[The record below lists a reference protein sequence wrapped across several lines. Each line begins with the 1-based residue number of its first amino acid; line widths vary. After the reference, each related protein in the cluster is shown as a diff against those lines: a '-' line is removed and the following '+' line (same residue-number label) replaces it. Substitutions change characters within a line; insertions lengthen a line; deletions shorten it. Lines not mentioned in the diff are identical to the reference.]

1 MGRYDSSVRCAQ
13 IRELIE
19 EKQYL
24 EAMEEIEELRF
35 EEVPTITDLY
45 LFANLF
51 LKAEKMDI
59 AKELYYTVYHR
70 TSSRPALYRLLM
82 LTIRMGDLEEA
93 KELYQAYEI
102 VSGMTL
108 DTYELKYRLA
118 KAEGASYENLI
129 EILEEL
135 KKNEY
140 TEEWGYQ
147 LARLYEVQGRREDC
161 IAECEDLMLWFGS
174 GKIVDKARELRERC
188 LNPLWQKPNWGEIP
202 EPEEP
207 EDEEEVKVAY
217 APAQV
222 MDIVAGEEPQ
232 QEPEIQPAVLGEYDM
247 AGEEVQESEPVEETK
262 PEEMAEEPVEEELV
276 EEPVEEIVSEEVE
289 EAVQESEP
297 EELAEE
303 PVEEEPAEETIS
315 EETEEESETE
325 EAAEELAGEPVEE
338 ESAEETEIEEAA
350 EETVS
355 EGTEGESAKT
365 EGESDNEESEQDEEE
380 DEETEHPKKKGF
392 FNRLIDYFKV
402 DLDTFDD
409 EDDFPEELDTDKQ
422 ESTEELDAKA
432 IVAREA
438 QEIMETAAAEE
449 EAGDD
454 EAEEEKD
461 ESKQEPAVRKQTT
474 TQLESLEDQLEEMKE
489 KRKVINLEDTMNLDK
504 IRIKS
509 HPLSGRPME
518 VEVCEDVSVNAI
530 TYCTLKAAIKKMPQE
545 ERTIHFAL
553 AGAAPGISLAVAKKL
568 FKELK
573 KNQYFEAKNIGKIQ
587 AEKLD
592 EVDLEEWI
600 EKFIGGCMY
609 IENAPAL
616 SEESVEKIREVM
628 EKYGKQIVIVLE
640 GDYEKL
646 DDFLGHHRNLEK
658 QICYKIRL

>member
-118 KAEGASYENLI
+118 KAEGASYETLI

-147 LARLYEVQGRREDC
+147 LARLYELQGRREDC

-174 GKIVDKARELRERC
+174 GKIVEKAKELRENC
-188 LNPLWQKPNWGEIP
+188 LNPLWQKPNWEEIP

-222 MDIVAGEEPQ
+222 MDIASNEEPQ
-232 QEPEIQPAVLGEYDM
+232 SDPEVQPAVLGDYGM
-247 AGEEVQESEPVEETK
+247 TREP
-262 PEEMAEEPVEEELV
+262 AEESVA
-276 EEPVEEIVSEEVE
+276 EEVE
-289 EAVQESEP
+289 E
-297 EELAEE
+297 
-303 PVEEEPAEETIS
+303 VEEEPDTETEVEEATEKPVEEPEVEETIS
-315 EETEEESETE
+315 EENEDDSE
-325 EAAEELAGEPVEE
+325 
-338 ESAEETEIEEAA
+338 
-350 EETVS
+350 
-355 EGTEGESAKT
+355 KT
-365 EGESDNEESEQDEEE
+365 EGESDKEEAEEA
-380 DEETEHPKKKGF
+380 DHPKKKGF
-392 FNRLIDYFKV
+392 LNRLINYFKV

-422 ESTEELDAKA
+422 ETTEELDAKA
-432 IVAREA
+432 IVAKEA
-438 QEIMETAAAEE
+438 QEIMETATARE
-449 EAGDD
+449 EAEDD
-454 EAEEEKD
+454 EMEEKD
-461 ESKQEPAVRKQTT
+461 EPKLETAVKKQTT

-518 VEVCEDVSVNAI
+518 VEACEDVSVNGI
-530 TYCTLKAAIKKMPQE
+530 TYCTLKTAIKKMPQE

-553 AGAAPGISLAVAKKL
+553 TGAAPGISLAVAKKL

-616 SEESVEKIREVM
+616 SEESVEKIREM
-628 EKYGKQIVIVLE
+628 IAKYGKQIVIVLE
-640 GDYEKL
+640 GDYEKM

>member
-118 KAEGASYENLI
+118 KAEGASYETLI

-147 LARLYEVQGRREDC
+147 LARLYELQGRREDC

-174 GKIVDKARELRERC
+174 GKIVEKAKELRENC
-188 LNPLWQKPNWGEIP
+188 LNLLWQKPNWEEIP

-222 MDIVAGEEPQ
+222 MDIASNEEPQ
-232 QEPEIQPAVLGEYDM
+232 SEPEVQPAVLGDYGMTREP
-247 AGEEVQESEPVEETK
+247 AEELVAEEVEEVEEEPDTETEVEEATKKPVEE
-262 PEEMAEEPVEEELV
+262 PEAEELV
-276 EEPVEEIVSEEVE
+276 EEPVEETVTEEVE
-289 EAVQESEP
+289 
-297 EELAEE
+297 EE
-303 PVEEEPAEETIS
+303 PVEETVAEEATEKPVEEPEVEETIS
-315 EETEEESETE
+315 EENEDDSEKNEEESDKE
-325 EAAEELAGEPVEE
+325 EA
-338 ESAEETEIEEAA
+338 EEA
-350 EETVS
+350 
-355 EGTEGESAKT
+355 
-365 EGESDNEESEQDEEE
+365 D
-380 DEETEHPKKKGF
+380 HPKKKGF
-392 FNRLIDYFKV
+392 LNRLINYFKV

-409 EDDFPEELDTDKQ
+409 EDDFPEELDTDK
-422 ESTEELDAKA
+422 EETTEELDAKA
-432 IVAREA
+432 IVAKEA
-438 QEIMETAAAEE
+438 QEIMETATARE
-449 EAGDD
+449 EAEDD
-454 EAEEEKD
+454 EMEEKD
-461 ESKQEPAVRKQTT
+461 EPKLETAVKKQTT

-518 VEVCEDVSVNAI
+518 VEACEDVSVNGI
-530 TYCTLKAAIKKMPQE
+530 TYCTLKTAIKKMPQE

-553 AGAAPGISLAVAKKL
+553 TGAAPGISLAVAKKL

-616 SEESVEKIREVM
+616 SEESVEKIREM
-628 EKYGKQIVIVLE
+628 IAKYGKQIVIVLE
-640 GDYEKL
+640 GDYEKM

>member
-118 KAEGASYENLI
+118 KAEGASYETLI

-147 LARLYEVQGRREDC
+147 LARLYELQGRREDC

-174 GKIVDKARELRERC
+174 GKIVEKAKELRENC
-188 LNPLWQKPNWGEIP
+188 LNPLWQKPNWEEIP

-222 MDIVAGEEPQ
+222 MDIASNEEPQ
-232 QEPEIQPAVLGEYDM
+232 SEPEVQPAVLGDYGMTREP
-247 AGEEVQESEPVEETK
+247 AEELVAEEVEEVEEEPDTETEVEEATKKPVEE
-262 PEEMAEEPVEEELV
+262 PEAEELV
-276 EEPVEEIVSEEVE
+276 EEPVEETVTEEVE
-289 EAVQESEP
+289 
-297 EELAEE
+297 EE
-303 PVEEEPAEETIS
+303 PVEETVAEEATEKPVEEPEVEETIS
-315 EETEEESETE
+315 EENEDDSEKNEEESDKE
-325 EAAEELAGEPVEE
+325 EA
-338 ESAEETEIEEAA
+338 EEA
-350 EETVS
+350 
-355 EGTEGESAKT
+355 
-365 EGESDNEESEQDEEE
+365 D
-380 DEETEHPKKKGF
+380 HPKKKGF
-392 FNRLIDYFKV
+392 LNRLINYFKV

-409 EDDFPEELDTDKQ
+409 EDDFPEELDTDK
-422 ESTEELDAKA
+422 EETTEELDAKA
-432 IVAREA
+432 IVAKEA
-438 QEIMETAAAEE
+438 QEIMETATARE
-449 EAGDD
+449 EAEDD
-454 EAEEEKD
+454 EMEEKD
-461 ESKQEPAVRKQTT
+461 EPKLETAVKKQTT

-518 VEVCEDVSVNAI
+518 VEACEDVSVNGI
-530 TYCTLKAAIKKMPQE
+530 TYCTLKTAIKKMPQE

-553 AGAAPGISLAVAKKL
+553 NGAAPGISLAVAKKL

-616 SEESVEKIREVM
+616 SEESVEKIREM
-628 EKYGKQIVIVLE
+628 IAKYGKQIVIVLE
-640 GDYEKL
+640 GDYEKM

>member
-129 EILEEL
+129 EILKEL

-222 MDIVAGEEPQ
+222 MDIAAGEEPQ

-247 AGEEVQESEPVEETK
+247 AGEVAEESEP
-262 PEEMAEEPVEEELV
+262 EEMIEEPVEEELV

-289 EAVQESEP
+289 EEPAEESVS
-297 EELAEE
+297 EELVEE
-303 PVEEEPAEETIS
+303 PVEEIVSEEVEEEPAEESVS
-315 EETEEESETE
+315 EELVEEP
-325 EAAEELAGEPVEE
+325 AEEIVSEEVEE

-355 EGTEGESAKT
+355 EETEGESTKT
-365 EGESDNEESEQDEEE
+365 EGESDDEESEQDEED

-392 FNRLIDYFKV
+392 FNRLINYFKV

-449 EAGDD
+449 ETGDD

>member
-118 KAEGASYENLI
+118 KAEGASYETLI

-147 LARLYEVQGRREDC
+147 LARLYELQGRREDC

-174 GKIVDKARELRERC
+174 GKIVEKAKELRENC
-188 LNPLWQKPNWGEIP
+188 LNPLWQKPNWEEIP

-222 MDIVAGEEPQ
+222 MDIASNEEPQ
-232 QEPEIQPAVLGEYDM
+232 SEPEVQPAVLGDYGMTREP
-247 AGEEVQESEPVEETK
+247 AEELVAEEVEEVEEEPDTETEVEEATKKPVEE
-262 PEEMAEEPVEEELV
+262 PEAEELV
-276 EEPVEEIVSEEVE
+276 EEPVEEIVTEEVE
-289 EAVQESEP
+289 
-297 EELAEE
+297 EE
-303 PVEEEPAEETIS
+303 PVEETVAEEATEKPVEEPEVEETIS
-315 EETEEESETE
+315 EENEDDSEKNEEESDKE
-325 EAAEELAGEPVEE
+325 EA
-338 ESAEETEIEEAA
+338 EEA
-350 EETVS
+350 
-355 EGTEGESAKT
+355 
-365 EGESDNEESEQDEEE
+365 D
-380 DEETEHPKKKGF
+380 HPKKKGF
-392 FNRLIDYFKV
+392 LNRLINYFKV

-409 EDDFPEELDTDKQ
+409 EDDFPEELDTDK
-422 ESTEELDAKA
+422 EETTEELDAKA
-432 IVAREA
+432 IVAKEA
-438 QEIMETAAAEE
+438 QEIMETATARE
-449 EAGDD
+449 EAEDD
-454 EAEEEKD
+454 EMEEKD
-461 ESKQEPAVRKQTT
+461 EPKLETAVKKQTT

-518 VEVCEDVSVNAI
+518 VEACEDVSVNGI
-530 TYCTLKAAIKKMPQE
+530 TYCTLKTAIKKMPQE

-553 AGAAPGISLAVAKKL
+553 TGAAPGISLAVAKKL

-616 SEESVEKIREVM
+616 SEESVEKIREM
-628 EKYGKQIVIVLE
+628 IAKYGKQIVIVLE
-640 GDYEKL
+640 GDYEKM

>member
-118 KAEGASYENLI
+118 KAEGASYETLI

-147 LARLYEVQGRREDC
+147 LARLYELQGRRENC

-174 GKIVDKARELRERC
+174 GKIVEKAKELRESC
-188 LNPLWQKPNWGEIP
+188 LNPLWQKPNWEEIP

-222 MDIVAGEEPQ
+222 MDIASNEKPQ
-232 QEPEIQPAVLGEYDM
+232 PEPEIQPAVLGDYEM
-247 AGEEVQESEPVEETK
+247 TGEPVEEPVAEEVEEVEEEPVEETVAEEAVEE
-262 PEEMAEEPVEEELV
+262 PEAEEPIEESVAEEVEEEPVEETV
-276 EEPVEEIVSEEVE
+276 AE
-289 EAVQESEP
+289 EAV
-297 EELAEE
+297 EETE
-303 PVEEEPAEETIS
+303 VEETIS
-315 EETEEESETE
+315 EENEEDSE
-325 EAAEELAGEPVEE
+325 
-338 ESAEETEIEEAA
+338 
-350 EETVS
+350 
-355 EGTEGESAKT
+355 KT
-365 EGESDNEESEQDEEE
+365 EGESDEEE
-380 DEETEHPKKKGF
+380 AEEADHPKKKGF
-392 FNRLIDYFKV
+392 INRLINYFKV

-422 ESTEELDAKA
+422 ETTEELDAKA
-432 IVAREA
+432 IVAKEA
-438 QEIMETAAAEE
+438 QEIMETAAAGEE
-449 EAGDD
+449 TEDD
-454 EAEEEKD
+454 ETEEKD
-461 ESKQEPAVRKQTT
+461 EPKVETAVRKQTT

-518 VEVCEDVSVNAI
+518 VEVCEDVSVNGI
-530 TYCTLKAAIKKMPQE
+530 TYCTLKTAIKKMPQE

-553 AGAAPGISLAVAKKL
+553 TGAAPGISLAVAKKL

-616 SEESVEKIREVM
+616 SEESVEKIREM
-628 EKYGKQIVIVLE
+628 MAKYGKRIVIVLE

>member
-118 KAEGASYENLI
+118 KAEGASYETLI

-147 LARLYEVQGRREDC
+147 LARLYELQGRREDC

-174 GKIVDKARELRERC
+174 GKIVEKAKELRENC
-188 LNPLWQKPNWGEIP
+188 LNPLWQKPNWEEIP

-222 MDIVAGEEPQ
+222 MDIVSNEEPQ
-232 QEPEIQPAVLGEYDM
+232 SEPEVQPAVLGDYGM
-247 AGEEVQESEPVEETK
+247 TREP
-262 PEEMAEEPVEEELV
+262 AEEPVVEEVEEVEEEPDTETEVEEATEKPVEEPETEELV
-276 EEPVEEIVSEEVE
+276 EEPIEETVTEEVKE
-289 EAVQESEP
+289 EQ
-297 EELAEE
+297 
-303 PVEEEPAEETIS
+303 PVEETVAEEATEKPVEENEVEETIS
-315 EETEEESETE
+315 EENEDDSE
-325 EAAEELAGEPVEE
+325 
-338 ESAEETEIEEAA
+338 
-350 EETVS
+350 
-355 EGTEGESAKT
+355 KN
-365 EGESDNEESEQDEEE
+365 EGESDKEEAEEA
-380 DEETEHPKKKGF
+380 DHPKKKGF
-392 FNRLIDYFKV
+392 LNRLINYFKV

-422 ESTEELDAKA
+422 ETTEELDAKA
-432 IVAREA
+432 IVAKEA
-438 QEIMETAAAEE
+438 QEIMETATSRE
-449 EAGDD
+449 EAEDD
-454 EAEEEKD
+454 ETEEKD
-461 ESKQEPAVRKQTT
+461 EPKLETAVKKQTT

-489 KRKVINLEDTMNLDK
+489 KRKIINLEDTMNLDK

-518 VEVCEDVSVNAI
+518 VEACEDVSVNGI
-530 TYCTLKAAIKKMPQE
+530 TYCTLKTAIKKMPQE

-553 AGAAPGISLAVAKKL
+553 TGAAPGISLAVAKKL

-616 SEESVEKIREVM
+616 SEESVEKIREM
-628 EKYGKQIVIVLE
+628 IAKYGKQIVIVLE
-640 GDYEKL
+640 GDYEKM

>member
-24 EAMEEIEELRF
+24 EAMEEIEELCF

-118 KAEGASYENLI
+118 KAEGASYETLI

-147 LARLYEVQGRREDC
+147 LARLYELQGRREDC

-174 GKIVDKARELRERC
+174 GKIVEKAKELRENC
-188 LNPLWQKPNWGEIP
+188 LNPLWQKPNWEEIP

-222 MDIVAGEEPQ
+222 MDIASNEEPQ
-232 QEPEIQPAVLGEYDM
+232 SEPEVQPAVLGDYGMTREP
-247 AGEEVQESEPVEETK
+247 AEELVAEEVEEVEEEPDTETEVEEATKKPVEE
-262 PEEMAEEPVEEELV
+262 PEAEELV
-276 EEPVEEIVSEEVE
+276 EEPVEETVTEEVE
-289 EAVQESEP
+289 
-297 EELAEE
+297 EE
-303 PVEEEPAEETIS
+303 PVEETVAEEATEKPVEEPEVEETIS
-315 EETEEESETE
+315 EENEDDSEKNEEESDKE
-325 EAAEELAGEPVEE
+325 EA
-338 ESAEETEIEEAA
+338 EEA
-350 EETVS
+350 
-355 EGTEGESAKT
+355 
-365 EGESDNEESEQDEEE
+365 D
-380 DEETEHPKKKGF
+380 HPKKKGF
-392 FNRLIDYFKV
+392 LNRLINYFKV

-409 EDDFPEELDTDKQ
+409 EDDFPEELDTDK
-422 ESTEELDAKA
+422 EETTEELDAKA
-432 IVAREA
+432 IVAKEA
-438 QEIMETAAAEE
+438 QEIMETATARE
-449 EAGDD
+449 EAEDD
-454 EAEEEKD
+454 EMEEKD
-461 ESKQEPAVRKQTT
+461 EPKLETAVKKQTT

-518 VEVCEDVSVNAI
+518 VEACEDVSVNGI
-530 TYCTLKAAIKKMPQE
+530 TYCTLKTAIKKMPQE

-553 AGAAPGISLAVAKKL
+553 TGAAPGISLAVAKKL

-616 SEESVEKIREVM
+616 SEESVEKIREM
-628 EKYGKQIVIVLE
+628 IAKYGKQIVIVLE
-640 GDYEKL
+640 GDYEKM

>member
-118 KAEGASYENLI
+118 KAEGASYETLI

-147 LARLYEVQGRREDC
+147 LARLYELQGRREDC

-174 GKIVDKARELRERC
+174 GKIVEKAKELRENC
-188 LNPLWQKPNWGEIP
+188 LNPLWQKPNWEEIP

-222 MDIVAGEEPQ
+222 MDIASNEEPQ
-232 QEPEIQPAVLGEYDM
+232 SEPEVQPAVLGDYGMTREP
-247 AGEEVQESEPVEETK
+247 AEESVAEEVEEVEEEPDTETEVEEATEKPVEE
-262 PEEMAEEPVEEELV
+262 PEAEELV
-276 EEPVEEIVSEEVE
+276 EEPVEETVTEEVE
-289 EAVQESEP
+289 
-297 EELAEE
+297 EE
-303 PVEEEPAEETIS
+303 PVEETVAEEATEKPVEEPEVEETIS
-315 EETEEESETE
+315 EENEDDSE
-325 EAAEELAGEPVEE
+325 
-338 ESAEETEIEEAA
+338 
-350 EETVS
+350 
-355 EGTEGESAKT
+355 KT
-365 EGESDNEESEQDEEE
+365 EGESDKEEAEEA
-380 DEETEHPKKKGF
+380 DHPKKKGF
-392 FNRLIDYFKV
+392 LNRLINYFKV

-422 ESTEELDAKA
+422 ETTEELDAKA
-432 IVAREA
+432 IVAKEA
-438 QEIMETAAAEE
+438 QEIMETATARE
-449 EAGDD
+449 EAEDD
-454 EAEEEKD
+454 EKEEKD
-461 ESKQEPAVRKQTT
+461 EPKLETAVKKQTT

-518 VEVCEDVSVNAI
+518 VEACEDVSVNGI
-530 TYCTLKAAIKKMPQE
+530 TYCTLKTAIKKMPQE

-553 AGAAPGISLAVAKKL
+553 TGAAPGISLAVAKKL

-616 SEESVEKIREVM
+616 SEESVEKIREM
-628 EKYGKQIVIVLE
+628 IAKYGKQIVIVLE
-640 GDYEKL
+640 GDYEKM

>member
-118 KAEGASYENLI
+118 KAEGASYETLI

-147 LARLYEVQGRREDC
+147 LARLYELQGRREDC

-174 GKIVDKARELRERC
+174 GKIVEKAKELRENC
-188 LNPLWQKPNWGEIP
+188 LNPLWQKPNWEEIP

-222 MDIVAGEEPQ
+222 MDIASNEEPQ
-232 QEPEIQPAVLGEYDM
+232 PEPEVRPAVLGDYGMTGEPVEEPV
-247 AGEEVQESEPVEETK
+247 AEEVEEVEEVEEEPVEETAAEEATEK
-262 PEEMAEEPVEEELV
+262 PAEEPEVEEPVAEEVEEEPVEETVTEEV
-276 EEPVEEIVSEEVE
+276 KEEPVEETETE
-289 EAVQESEP
+289 EAVEEP
-297 EELAEE
+297 E
-303 PVEEEPAEETIS
+303 VEETIS
-315 EETEEESETE
+315 EENEDDSE
-325 EAAEELAGEPVEE
+325 
-338 ESAEETEIEEAA
+338 
-350 EETVS
+350 
-355 EGTEGESAKT
+355 KT
-365 EGESDNEESEQDEEE
+365 EGESDKEEAEAD
-380 DEETEHPKKKGF
+380 HPKKKGF
-392 FNRLIDYFKV
+392 LNRLVNYFKV

-422 ESTEELDAKA
+422 ETTEELDAKA
-432 IVAREA
+432 IVAKEA
-438 QEIMETAAAEE
+438 QEIMETAAASE
-449 EAGDD
+449 EAEDD
-454 EAEEEKD
+454 ETEEKD
-461 ESKQEPAVRKQTT
+461 EPKAETAVRKQTT

-489 KRKVINLEDTMNLDK
+489 KRKVINLEDTMNVDK

-518 VEVCEDVSVNAI
+518 VEVCEDVSVNGI
-530 TYCTLKAAIKKMPQE
+530 TYCTLKTAIKKMPQE

-553 AGAAPGISLAVAKKL
+553 TGAAPGISLAVAKKL

-616 SEESVEKIREVM
+616 SEESVEKIREIM
-628 EKYGKQIVIVLE
+628 AKYGKRIVIVLE

-646 DDFLGHHRNLEK
+646 DDFLGHHRNLAK

>member
-45 LFANLF
+45 LFADLF

-59 AKELYYTVYHR
+59 AKKLYYTVYRR

-82 LTIRMGDLEEA
+82 LTIRMGDLEESR
-93 KELYQAYEI
+93 ELYQAYEI
-102 VSGMTL
+102 ISGMTL

-118 KAEGASYENLI
+118 KAEGASYEDLI

-147 LARLYEVQGRREDC
+147 LARLYELQGRREDC
-161 IAECEDLMLWFGS
+161 IAECDDLVLWFGS
-174 GKIVDKARELRERC
+174 GKIVQKALELKKRC
-188 LNPLWQKPNWGEIP
+188 LDPYWKKPDWENIP
-202 EPEEP
+202 EPEVPEEEP
-207 EDEEEVKVAY
+207 KEEEVKVAY

-222 MDIVAGEEPQ
+222 MDIG
-232 QEPEIQPAVLGEYDM
+232 
-247 AGEEVQESEPVEETK
+247 T
-262 PEEMAEEPVEEELV
+262 EELV
-276 EEPVEEIVSEEVE
+276 EEQPAEEEQQPLIVEETLEEQQPIEEETPEEQQPIEEEPQQPESVQEVTEEAVEEPAEPQETDEVQPVEE
-289 EAVQESEP
+289 EP
-297 EELAEE
+297 AEEE
-303 PVEEEPAEETIS
+303 PVEEEPAEE
-315 EETEEESETE
+315 
-325 EAAEELAGEPVEE
+325 
-338 ESAEETEIEEAA
+338 
-350 EETVS
+350 
-355 EGTEGESAKT
+355 
-365 EGESDNEESEQDEEE
+365 Q
-380 DEETEHPKKKGF
+380 PKKKGF

-402 DLDTFDD
+402 DLDMFD
-409 EDDFPEELDTDKQ
+409 EDEAFAEDEEEEDLPEEADEDVTCPEPEEKET
-422 ESTEELDAKA
+422 ESDHTENHESVEEMDAKA
-432 IVAREA
+432 MVAREA
-438 QEIMETAAAEE
+438 QEIMETEAAKAETVT
-449 EAGDD
+449 
-454 EAEEEKD
+454 EKPQL
-461 ESKQEPAVRKQTT
+461 SKQEAAVKRQAT
-474 TQLESLEDQLEEMKE
+474 TQIESLEDQLEEMKG

-509 HPLSGRPME
+509 HPLSGRPIE
-518 VEVCEDVSVNAI
+518 VDVCEDVSVNAI
-530 TYCTLKAAIKKMPQE
+530 TYCTLKSAIKKMPQE

-592 EVDLEEWI
+592 EVDLDEWI

-616 SEESVEKIREVM
+616 SEDSVGKIRDIM
-628 EKYGKQIVIVLE
+628 EKYGKKIVVVLE

-646 DDFLGHHRNLEK
+646 DNFLGHHRNLEK

>member
-118 KAEGASYENLI
+118 KAEGASYETLI

-147 LARLYEVQGRREDC
+147 LARLYELQGRREDC

-174 GKIVDKARELRERC
+174 GKIVEKAKELRENC
-188 LNPLWQKPNWGEIP
+188 LNPLWQKPNWEEIP

-222 MDIVAGEEPQ
+222 MDIASNEEPQ
-232 QEPEIQPAVLGEYDM
+232 SEPEVQPAVLGDYGMTREP
-247 AGEEVQESEPVEETK
+247 AEESVAEEVEEVEEEPDTETEVEEATEK
-262 PEEMAEEPVEEELV
+262 PVKEPEAEELV
-276 EEPVEEIVSEEVE
+276 EEPVEETVTEEVE
-289 EAVQESEP
+289 
-297 EELAEE
+297 EE
-303 PVEEEPAEETIS
+303 PVEETVAEEATEKPVEEPEVEETIS
-315 EETEEESETE
+315 EENEDDSE
-325 EAAEELAGEPVEE
+325 
-338 ESAEETEIEEAA
+338 
-350 EETVS
+350 
-355 EGTEGESAKT
+355 KT
-365 EGESDNEESEQDEEE
+365 EGESDKEEAEEA
-380 DEETEHPKKKGF
+380 DHPKKKGF
-392 FNRLIDYFKV
+392 LNRLINYFKV

-422 ESTEELDAKA
+422 ETTEELDAKA
-432 IVAREA
+432 IVAKEA
-438 QEIMETAAAEE
+438 QEIMETATARE
-449 EAGDD
+449 EAEDD
-454 EAEEEKD
+454 EMEEKD
-461 ESKQEPAVRKQTT
+461 EPKLETAVKKQTT

-518 VEVCEDVSVNAI
+518 VEACEDVSVNGI
-530 TYCTLKAAIKKMPQE
+530 TYCTLKTAIKKMPQE

-553 AGAAPGISLAVAKKL
+553 TGAAPGISLAVAKKL

-616 SEESVEKIREVM
+616 SEESVEKIREM
-628 EKYGKQIVIVLE
+628 IAKYGKQIVIVLE
-640 GDYEKL
+640 GDYEKM

>member
-118 KAEGASYENLI
+118 KAEGASYETLI

-147 LARLYEVQGRREDC
+147 LARLYELQGRREDC

-174 GKIVDKARELRERC
+174 GKIVEKAKELRENC
-188 LNPLWQKPNWGEIP
+188 LNPLWQKPNWEEIP

-222 MDIVAGEEPQ
+222 MDIASNEEPQ
-232 QEPEIQPAVLGEYDM
+232 SEPEVQPAVLGDYGM
-247 AGEEVQESEPVEETK
+247 TREP
-262 PEEMAEEPVEEELV
+262 AEEPVAEEVEEVEEEPDTETEVEEATEKPVEEPEAEELV
-276 EEPVEEIVSEEVE
+276 EEPVEETVTEEVK
-289 EAVQESEP
+289 
-297 EELAEE
+297 EE
-303 PVEEEPAEETIS
+303 PVEESEAEEATEKPVEENEVEETIS
-315 EETEEESETE
+315 EENEDDSE
-325 EAAEELAGEPVEE
+325 
-338 ESAEETEIEEAA
+338 
-350 EETVS
+350 
-355 EGTEGESAKT
+355 KT
-365 EGESDNEESEQDEEE
+365 EGESDKEEAEEA
-380 DEETEHPKKKGF
+380 DHPKKKGF
-392 FNRLIDYFKV
+392 LNRLINYFKV

-409 EDDFPEELDTDKQ
+409 EDDFPEELDTDK
-422 ESTEELDAKA
+422 LDAKA
-432 IVAREA
+432 IVAKEA
-438 QEIMETAAAEE
+438 QEIMETATARE
-449 EAGDD
+449 EAEDD
-454 EAEEEKD
+454 EKEEKD
-461 ESKQEPAVRKQTT
+461 EPKLETAVKKQTT

-518 VEVCEDVSVNAI
+518 VEACEDVSVNGI
-530 TYCTLKAAIKKMPQE
+530 TYCTLKTAIKKMPQE

-553 AGAAPGISLAVAKKL
+553 TGAAPGISLAVAKKL

-616 SEESVEKIREVM
+616 SEESVEKIREM
-628 EKYGKQIVIVLE
+628 IAKYGKQIVIVLE
-640 GDYEKL
+640 GDYEKM

>member
-1 MGRYDSSVRCAQ
+1 MSRYDSSVRCAQ

-118 KAEGASYENLI
+118 KAEGASYETLI

-147 LARLYEVQGRREDC
+147 LARLYELQGRREDC

-174 GKIVDKARELRERC
+174 GKIVEKAKELRENC
-188 LNPLWQKPNWGEIP
+188 LNPLWQKPNWEEIP

-222 MDIVAGEEPQ
+222 MDIASNEEPQ
-232 QEPEIQPAVLGEYDM
+232 SEPEVQPAVLGDYGMTREP
-247 AGEEVQESEPVEETK
+247 AEELVAEEVEEVEEEPDTETEVEEATKKPVEE
-262 PEEMAEEPVEEELV
+262 PEAEELV
-276 EEPVEEIVSEEVE
+276 EEPVEETVTEEVE
-289 EAVQESEP
+289 
-297 EELAEE
+297 EE
-303 PVEEEPAEETIS
+303 PVEETVAEEATEKPVEEPEVEETIS
-315 EETEEESETE
+315 EENEDDSEKNEEESDKE
-325 EAAEELAGEPVEE
+325 EA
-338 ESAEETEIEEAA
+338 EEA
-350 EETVS
+350 
-355 EGTEGESAKT
+355 
-365 EGESDNEESEQDEEE
+365 D
-380 DEETEHPKKKGF
+380 HPKKKGF
-392 FNRLIDYFKV
+392 LNRLINYFKV

-409 EDDFPEELDTDKQ
+409 EDDFPEELDTDK
-422 ESTEELDAKA
+422 EETTEELDAKA
-432 IVAREA
+432 IVAKEA
-438 QEIMETAAAEE
+438 QEIMETATARE
-449 EAGDD
+449 EAEDD
-454 EAEEEKD
+454 EMEEKD
-461 ESKQEPAVRKQTT
+461 EPKLETAVKKQTT

-518 VEVCEDVSVNAI
+518 VEACEDVSVNGI
-530 TYCTLKAAIKKMPQE
+530 TYCTLKTAIKKMPQE

-553 AGAAPGISLAVAKKL
+553 TGAAPGISLAVAKKL

-616 SEESVEKIREVM
+616 SEESVEKIREM
-628 EKYGKQIVIVLE
+628 IAKYGKQIVIVLE
-640 GDYEKL
+640 GDYEKM

>member
-118 KAEGASYENLI
+118 KAEGASYETLI

-147 LARLYEVQGRREDC
+147 LARLYELQGRREDC

-174 GKIVDKARELRERC
+174 GKIVEKAKELRENC
-188 LNPLWQKPNWGEIP
+188 LNPLWQKPNWEEIP

-222 MDIVAGEEPQ
+222 MDIASNEEPQ
-232 QEPEIQPAVLGEYDM
+232 SEPEVQPAVLGDYGM
-247 AGEEVQESEPVEETK
+247 TSEP
-262 PEEMAEEPVEEELV
+262 AEEPVAEEVEGEPDTETEVEEATEKPVEEPEAEELV
-276 EEPVEEIVSEEVE
+276 EEPVEETVTEEVK
-289 EAVQESEP
+289 
-297 EELAEE
+297 EE
-303 PVEEEPAEETIS
+303 PVEETVAEEATEKPVEENEVEETIS
-315 EETEEESETE
+315 EENEDDSE
-325 EAAEELAGEPVEE
+325 
-338 ESAEETEIEEAA
+338 
-350 EETVS
+350 
-355 EGTEGESAKT
+355 KN
-365 EGESDNEESEQDEEE
+365 EGESDKEEAEEA
-380 DEETEHPKKKGF
+380 DHPKKKGF
-392 FNRLIDYFKV
+392 LNRLINYFKV

-422 ESTEELDAKA
+422 ETTEELDAKA
-432 IVAREA
+432 IVAKEA
-438 QEIMETAAAEE
+438 QEIMETATARE
-449 EAGDD
+449 EAEDD
-454 EAEEEKD
+454 ETEEKD
-461 ESKQEPAVRKQTT
+461 EPKLETAVKKQTT

-518 VEVCEDVSVNAI
+518 VEACEDVSVNGI
-530 TYCTLKAAIKKMPQE
+530 TYCTLKTAIKKMPQE

-553 AGAAPGISLAVAKKL
+553 TGAAPGISLAVAKKL

-616 SEESVEKIREVM
+616 SEESVEKISEM
-628 EKYGKQIVIVLE
+628 IAKYGKQIVIVLE
-640 GDYEKL
+640 GDYEKM

>member
-102 VSGMTL
+102 VSAMTL

-118 KAEGASYENLI
+118 KAEGASYETLI

-147 LARLYEVQGRREDC
+147 LARLYELQGRREDC

-174 GKIVDKARELRERC
+174 GKIVEKAKELRENC
-188 LNPLWQKPNWGEIP
+188 LNPLWQKPNWEEIP

-222 MDIVAGEEPQ
+222 MDIASNEEPQ
-232 QEPEIQPAVLGEYDM
+232 SEPEVQPAVLGDYGM
-247 AGEEVQESEPVEETK
+247 TREP
-262 PEEMAEEPVEEELV
+262 AEEPVAEEVEEVEEEPDTETEVEEATEKPVEEPEAEELV
-276 EEPVEEIVSEEVE
+276 EEPVEETVTEEVK
-289 EAVQESEP
+289 
-297 EELAEE
+297 EE
-303 PVEEEPAEETIS
+303 PVEESEAEEATEKPVEENEVEETIS
-315 EETEEESETE
+315 EENEDDSE
-325 EAAEELAGEPVEE
+325 
-338 ESAEETEIEEAA
+338 
-350 EETVS
+350 
-355 EGTEGESAKT
+355 KT
-365 EGESDNEESEQDEEE
+365 EGESDKEEAEEA
-380 DEETEHPKKKGF
+380 DHPKKKGF
-392 FNRLIDYFKV
+392 LNRLINYFKV

-422 ESTEELDAKA
+422 ETTEELDAKA
-432 IVAREA
+432 IVAKEA
-438 QEIMETAAAEE
+438 QEIMETATARE
-449 EAGDD
+449 EAEDD
-454 EAEEEKD
+454 EMEEKD
-461 ESKQEPAVRKQTT
+461 EPKLETAVKKQTT

-518 VEVCEDVSVNAI
+518 VEACEDVSVNGI
-530 TYCTLKAAIKKMPQE
+530 TYCTLKTAIKKMPQE

-553 AGAAPGISLAVAKKL
+553 TGAAPGISLAVAKKL

-616 SEESVEKIREVM
+616 SEESVEKIREM
-628 EKYGKQIVIVLE
+628 IAKYGKQIVIVLE
-640 GDYEKL
+640 GDYEKM

>member
-118 KAEGASYENLI
+118 KAEGASYETLI

-147 LARLYEVQGRREDC
+147 LARLYELQGRREDC

-174 GKIVDKARELRERC
+174 GKIVEKAKELRENC
-188 LNPLWQKPNWGEIP
+188 LNPLWQKPNWEEIP

-222 MDIVAGEEPQ
+222 MDIASNEEPQ
-232 QEPEIQPAVLGEYDM
+232 SEPEVQPAVLGDYGMTREP
-247 AGEEVQESEPVEETK
+247 AEESVAEEVEEVEEEPDTETEVEEATEKPVEE
-262 PEEMAEEPVEEELV
+262 PEAEELV
-276 EEPVEEIVSEEVE
+276 EEPVEETVTEEVE
-289 EAVQESEP
+289 
-297 EELAEE
+297 EE
-303 PVEEEPAEETIS
+303 PVEETVAEEATEKPVEEPEVEETIS
-315 EETEEESETE
+315 EENEDDSE
-325 EAAEELAGEPVEE
+325 
-338 ESAEETEIEEAA
+338 
-350 EETVS
+350 
-355 EGTEGESAKT
+355 KT
-365 EGESDNEESEQDEEE
+365 EGESDKEEAEEA
-380 DEETEHPKKKGF
+380 DHPKKKGF
-392 FNRLIDYFKV
+392 LNRLINYFKV

-422 ESTEELDAKA
+422 ETTEELDAKA
-432 IVAREA
+432 IVAKEA
-438 QEIMETAAAEE
+438 QEIMETATARE
-449 EAGDD
+449 EAEDD
-454 EAEEEKD
+454 EMEKKD
-461 ESKQEPAVRKQTT
+461 EPKLETAVKKQTT

-518 VEVCEDVSVNAI
+518 VEACEDVSVNGI
-530 TYCTLKAAIKKMPQE
+530 TYCTLKTAIKKMPQE

-553 AGAAPGISLAVAKKL
+553 TGAAPGISLAVAKKL

-616 SEESVEKIREVM
+616 SEESVEKIREM
-628 EKYGKQIVIVLE
+628 IAKYGKQIVIVLE
-640 GDYEKL
+640 GDYEKM

>member
-118 KAEGASYENLI
+118 KAEGASYETLI

-147 LARLYEVQGRREDC
+147 LARLYELQGRREDC

-174 GKIVDKARELRERC
+174 GKIVEKAKELRENC
-188 LNPLWQKPNWGEIP
+188 LNPLWQKPNWEEIP

-222 MDIVAGEEPQ
+222 MDIASNEEPQ
-232 QEPEIQPAVLGEYDM
+232 SEPEVQPAVLGDYGM
-247 AGEEVQESEPVEETK
+247 TREP
-262 PEEMAEEPVEEELV
+262 AEEPVAEEVEEVEEEPDTETEVEEATEKPVEEPEAEELV
-276 EEPVEEIVSEEVE
+276 EEPVEETVTEEVE
-289 EAVQESEP
+289 
-297 EELAEE
+297 EE
-303 PVEEEPAEETIS
+303 PVEETVAEEATEKPVEEPEVEETIS
-315 EETEEESETE
+315 EENEDDSE
-325 EAAEELAGEPVEE
+325 
-338 ESAEETEIEEAA
+338 
-350 EETVS
+350 
-355 EGTEGESAKT
+355 KT
-365 EGESDNEESEQDEEE
+365 EGESDKEEAEEE
-380 DEETEHPKKKGF
+380 DHPKKKGF
-392 FNRLIDYFKV
+392 LNRLINYFKV

-422 ESTEELDAKA
+422 ETTEELDAKA
-432 IVAREA
+432 IVAKEA
-438 QEIMETAAAEE
+438 QEIMETATARE
-449 EAGDD
+449 EAEDD
-454 EAEEEKD
+454 EMEEKD
-461 ESKQEPAVRKQTT
+461 EPKLETAVKKQTT

-518 VEVCEDVSVNAI
+518 VEACEDVSVNGI
-530 TYCTLKAAIKKMPQE
+530 TYCTLKTAIKKMPQE

-553 AGAAPGISLAVAKKL
+553 TGAAPGISLAVAKKL

-616 SEESVEKIREVM
+616 SEESVEKIREM
-628 EKYGKQIVIVLE
+628 IAKYGKQIVIVLE
-640 GDYEKL
+640 GDYEKM

>member
-1 MGRYDSSVRCAQ
+1 M
-13 IRELIE
+13 
-19 EKQYL
+19 

-118 KAEGASYENLI
+118 KAEGASYETLI

-147 LARLYEVQGRREDC
+147 LARLYELQGRREDC

-174 GKIVDKARELRERC
+174 GKIVEKAKELRESC
-188 LNPLWQKPNWGEIP
+188 LNPLWQKPNWEEIP

-222 MDIVAGEEPQ
+222 MDIASNEKPQ
-232 QEPEIQPAVLGEYDM
+232 PEPEIQPAVLGDYEM
-247 AGEEVQESEPVEETK
+247 TGEPVEEPVAEEVEEVEEEPVEETVT
-262 PEEMAEEPVEEELV
+262 EEVKEEPVEETETEELV
-276 EEPVEEIVSEEVE
+276 EEPEAEEPIEESVAEEVE
-289 EAVQESEP
+289 
-297 EELAEE
+297 EE
-303 PVEEEPAEETIS
+303 PVEETVAEEAVEETEVEETLPEEPEVES
-315 EETEEESETE
+315 EETE
-325 EAAEELAGEPVEE
+325 GK
-338 ESAEETEIEEAA
+338 SAEETEP
-350 EETVS
+350 
-355 EGTEGESAKT
+355 
-365 EGESDNEESEQDEEE
+365 EEE
-380 DEETEHPKKKGF
+380 DEDEKADHPKKKGF
-392 FNRLIDYFKV
+392 INRLINYFKV

-422 ESTEELDAKA
+422 ETTEELDAKA
-432 IVAREA
+432 IVAKEA
-438 QEIMETAAAEE
+438 QEIMETAAAGEE
-449 EAGDD
+449 TEDD
-454 EAEEEKD
+454 ETEEKD
-461 ESKQEPAVRKQTT
+461 EPKVETAVRKQTT

-518 VEVCEDVSVNAI
+518 VEVCEDVSVNGI
-530 TYCTLKAAIKKMPQE
+530 TYCTLKTAIKKMPQE
-545 ERTIHFAL
+545 KRTIHFAL
-553 AGAAPGISLAVAKKL
+553 TGAAPGISLAVAKKL

-592 EVDLEEWI
+592 EVALEEWI

-616 SEESVEKIREVM
+616 SEESVEKIREM
-628 EKYGKQIVIVLE
+628 MAKYGKRIVIVLE

>member
-118 KAEGASYENLI
+118 KAEGASYETLI

-147 LARLYEVQGRREDC
+147 LARLYELQGRREDC

-174 GKIVDKARELRERC
+174 GKIVEKAKELRENC
-188 LNPLWQKPNWGEIP
+188 LNPLWQKPNWEEIP

-222 MDIVAGEEPQ
+222 MDIASNEEPQ
-232 QEPEIQPAVLGEYDM
+232 SEPEVQPAVLGDYGMTREP
-247 AGEEVQESEPVEETK
+247 AEESVAEEVEEVEEEPDTETEVEEATEKPVEE
-262 PEEMAEEPVEEELV
+262 PEAEELV
-276 EEPVEEIVSEEVE
+276 EEPVEETVTEEVE
-289 EAVQESEP
+289 
-297 EELAEE
+297 EE
-303 PVEEEPAEETIS
+303 PVEETVAEEATEKPVEEPEVEETIS
-315 EETEEESETE
+315 EENEDDSE
-325 EAAEELAGEPVEE
+325 
-338 ESAEETEIEEAA
+338 
-350 EETVS
+350 
-355 EGTEGESAKT
+355 KT
-365 EGESDNEESEQDEEE
+365 EGESDKEEAEEA
-380 DEETEHPKKKGF
+380 DHPKKKGF
-392 FNRLIDYFKV
+392 LNRLINYFKV

-422 ESTEELDAKA
+422 ETTEELDAKA
-432 IVAREA
+432 IVAKEA
-438 QEIMETAAAEE
+438 QEIMETATARE
-449 EAGDD
+449 EAEDD
-454 EAEEEKD
+454 EMEEKD
-461 ESKQEPAVRKQTT
+461 EPKLETAVKKQTT

-518 VEVCEDVSVNAI
+518 VEACEDVSVNGI
-530 TYCTLKAAIKKMPQE
+530 TYCTLKTAIKKMPQE

-553 AGAAPGISLAVAKKL
+553 TGAAPGISLAVAKKL

-573 KNQYFEAKNIGKIQ
+573 KNQYFEAQNIGKIQ

-616 SEESVEKIREVM
+616 SEESVEKIREM
-628 EKYGKQIVIVLE
+628 IAKYGKQIVIVLE
-640 GDYEKL
+640 GDYEKM

>member
-118 KAEGASYENLI
+118 KAEGASYETLI

-147 LARLYEVQGRREDC
+147 LARLYELQGRREDC

-174 GKIVDKARELRERC
+174 GKIVEKAKELRENC
-188 LNPLWQKPNWGEIP
+188 LNPLWQKPNWEEIP

-222 MDIVAGEEPQ
+222 MDIASNEEPQ
-232 QEPEIQPAVLGEYDM
+232 SEPEVQPAVLGDYGM
-247 AGEEVQESEPVEETK
+247 TREP
-262 PEEMAEEPVEEELV
+262 AEEPVAEEVEEVEEEPDTETEVEEATEKPVEEPEAEELV
-276 EEPVEEIVSEEVE
+276 EEPVEETVTEEVK
-289 EAVQESEP
+289 
-297 EELAEE
+297 EE
-303 PVEEEPAEETIS
+303 PVEETVAEEATEKPVEENEVEETIS
-315 EETEEESETE
+315 EENEDDSE
-325 EAAEELAGEPVEE
+325 
-338 ESAEETEIEEAA
+338 
-350 EETVS
+350 
-355 EGTEGESAKT
+355 KT
-365 EGESDNEESEQDEEE
+365 EGESDKEEAEEA
-380 DEETEHPKKKGF
+380 DHPKKKGF
-392 FNRLIDYFKV
+392 LNRLINYFKV

-422 ESTEELDAKA
+422 ETTEELDAKA
-432 IVAREA
+432 IVAKEA
-438 QEIMETAAAEE
+438 QEIMETATAREE
-449 EAGDD
+449 TEDD
-454 EAEEEKD
+454 EMEEKD
-461 ESKQEPAVRKQTT
+461 EPKLETAVKKQTT

-518 VEVCEDVSVNAI
+518 VEACEDVSVNGI
-530 TYCTLKAAIKKMPQE
+530 TYCTLKTAIKKMPQE

-553 AGAAPGISLAVAKKL
+553 TGAAPGISLAVAKKL

-616 SEESVEKIREVM
+616 SEESVEKIREM
-628 EKYGKQIVIVLE
+628 IAKYGKQIVIVLE
-640 GDYEKL
+640 GDYEKM

>member
-118 KAEGASYENLI
+118 KAEGASYETLI

-147 LARLYEVQGRREDC
+147 LARLYELQGRREDC

-174 GKIVDKARELRERC
+174 GKIVEKAKELRENC
-188 LNPLWQKPNWGEIP
+188 LNPLWQKPNWEEIP

-222 MDIVAGEEPQ
+222 MDIASNEEPQ
-232 QEPEIQPAVLGEYDM
+232 SEPEVQPAVLGDYGM
-247 AGEEVQESEPVEETK
+247 TREP
-262 PEEMAEEPVEEELV
+262 AEEPVAEEVEEVEEEPDTETEVEEATEKSVEEPEAEELV
-276 EEPVEEIVSEEVE
+276 EEPVEETVTEEVK
-289 EAVQESEP
+289 
-297 EELAEE
+297 EE
-303 PVEEEPAEETIS
+303 PVEESEAEEATEKPVEENEVEETIS
-315 EETEEESETE
+315 EENEDDSE
-325 EAAEELAGEPVEE
+325 
-338 ESAEETEIEEAA
+338 
-350 EETVS
+350 
-355 EGTEGESAKT
+355 KT
-365 EGESDNEESEQDEEE
+365 EGESDKEEAEEA
-380 DEETEHPKKKGF
+380 DHPKKKGF
-392 FNRLIDYFKV
+392 LNRLINYFKV

-422 ESTEELDAKA
+422 ETTEELDAKA
-432 IVAREA
+432 IVAKEA
-438 QEIMETAAAEE
+438 QEIMETATARE
-449 EAGDD
+449 EAEDD
-454 EAEEEKD
+454 ETEEKD
-461 ESKQEPAVRKQTT
+461 EPKLETAVKKQTT

-518 VEVCEDVSVNAI
+518 VEACEDVSVNGI
-530 TYCTLKAAIKKMPQE
+530 TYCTLKTAIKKMPQE

-553 AGAAPGISLAVAKKL
+553 TGAAPGISLAVAKKL

-616 SEESVEKIREVM
+616 SEESVEKIREM
-628 EKYGKQIVIVLE
+628 IAKYGKQIVIVLE
-640 GDYEKL
+640 GDYEKM

>member
-70 TSSRPALYRLLM
+70 TSSRTALYRLLM

-118 KAEGASYENLI
+118 KAEGASYETLI

-147 LARLYEVQGRREDC
+147 LARLYELQGRREDC

-174 GKIVDKARELRERC
+174 GKIVEKAKELRENC
-188 LNPLWQKPNWGEIP
+188 LNPLWQKPNWEEIP

-222 MDIVAGEEPQ
+222 MDIASNEEPQ
-232 QEPEIQPAVLGEYDM
+232 SEPEVQPAVLGDYGMTREP
-247 AGEEVQESEPVEETK
+247 AEESVAEEVEEVEEEPDTETEVEEATEKPVEE
-262 PEEMAEEPVEEELV
+262 PEAEELV
-276 EEPVEEIVSEEVE
+276 EEPVEETVTEEVE
-289 EAVQESEP
+289 
-297 EELAEE
+297 EE
-303 PVEEEPAEETIS
+303 PVEETVAEEATEKPVEEPEVEETIS
-315 EETEEESETE
+315 EENEDDSE
-325 EAAEELAGEPVEE
+325 
-338 ESAEETEIEEAA
+338 
-350 EETVS
+350 
-355 EGTEGESAKT
+355 KT
-365 EGESDNEESEQDEEE
+365 EGESDKEEAEEA
-380 DEETEHPKKKGF
+380 DHPKKKGF
-392 FNRLIDYFKV
+392 LNRLINYFKV

-422 ESTEELDAKA
+422 ETTEELDAKA
-432 IVAREA
+432 IVAKEA
-438 QEIMETAAAEE
+438 QEIMETATARE
-449 EAGDD
+449 EAEDD
-454 EAEEEKD
+454 EMEEKD
-461 ESKQEPAVRKQTT
+461 EPKLETAVKKQTT

-518 VEVCEDVSVNAI
+518 VEACEDVSVNGI
-530 TYCTLKAAIKKMPQE
+530 TYCTLKTAIKKMPQE

-553 AGAAPGISLAVAKKL
+553 TGAAPGISLAVAKKL

-616 SEESVEKIREVM
+616 SEESVEKIREM
-628 EKYGKQIVIVLE
+628 IAKYGKQIVIVLE
-640 GDYEKL
+640 GDYEKM

>member
-118 KAEGASYENLI
+118 KAEGASYETLI

-147 LARLYEVQGRREDC
+147 LARLYELQGRREDC

-174 GKIVDKARELRERC
+174 GKIVEKAKELRENC
-188 LNPLWQKPNWGEIP
+188 LNPLWQKPNWEEIP

-222 MDIVAGEEPQ
+222 MDIASNEEPQ
-232 QEPEIQPAVLGEYDM
+232 SEPEVQPAVLGDYGM
-247 AGEEVQESEPVEETK
+247 TREP
-262 PEEMAEEPVEEELV
+262 AEEPVAEEVEEVEEEPDTETEVEEATEKPVEEPEAEELV
-276 EEPVEEIVSEEVE
+276 EEPVEETVTEEVK
-289 EAVQESEP
+289 
-297 EELAEE
+297 EE
-303 PVEEEPAEETIS
+303 PVEESEAEEATEKPVEENEVEETIS
-315 EETEEESETE
+315 EENEDDSE
-325 EAAEELAGEPVEE
+325 
-338 ESAEETEIEEAA
+338 
-350 EETVS
+350 
-355 EGTEGESAKT
+355 KT
-365 EGESDNEESEQDEEE
+365 EGESDKEEAEEA
-380 DEETEHPKKKGF
+380 DHPKKKGF
-392 FNRLIDYFKV
+392 LNRLINYFKV

-422 ESTEELDAKA
+422 ETTEELDAKA
-432 IVAREA
+432 IVAKEA
-438 QEIMETAAAEE
+438 QEIMETATARE
-449 EAGDD
+449 EAEDD
-454 EAEEEKD
+454 ETEEKD
-461 ESKQEPAVRKQTT
+461 EPKLETAVKKQTT

-518 VEVCEDVSVNAI
+518 VEACEDVSVNGI
-530 TYCTLKAAIKKMPQE
+530 TYCTLKTAIKKMPQE

-553 AGAAPGISLAVAKKL
+553 TGAAPGISLAVAKKL

-616 SEESVEKIREVM
+616 SEESVEKIREM
-628 EKYGKQIVIVLE
+628 IAKYGKQIVIVLE
-640 GDYEKL
+640 GDYEKM

>member
-118 KAEGASYENLI
+118 KAEGASYETLI

-147 LARLYEVQGRREDC
+147 LARLYELQGRREDC

-174 GKIVDKARELRERC
+174 GKIVEKAKELRENC
-188 LNPLWQKPNWGEIP
+188 LNPLWQKPNWEEIP

-222 MDIVAGEEPQ
+222 MDIASNEEPQ
-232 QEPEIQPAVLGEYDM
+232 SEPEVQPAVLGDYGM
-247 AGEEVQESEPVEETK
+247 TREP
-262 PEEMAEEPVEEELV
+262 AEEPVAEEVEEVEEELDTETEVEEATEKPVEEPEAEELV
-276 EEPVEEIVSEEVE
+276 EEPVEETVTEEVE
-289 EAVQESEP
+289 
-297 EELAEE
+297 EE
-303 PVEEEPAEETIS
+303 PVEETVAEEATEKPVEEPEVEETIS
-315 EETEEESETE
+315 EENEDDSE
-325 EAAEELAGEPVEE
+325 
-338 ESAEETEIEEAA
+338 
-350 EETVS
+350 
-355 EGTEGESAKT
+355 KT
-365 EGESDNEESEQDEEE
+365 EGESDKEEAEEA
-380 DEETEHPKKKGF
+380 DHPKKKGF
-392 FNRLIDYFKV
+392 LNRLINYFKV

-422 ESTEELDAKA
+422 ETTEELDAKA
-432 IVAREA
+432 IVAKEA
-438 QEIMETAAAEE
+438 QEIMETATARE
-449 EAGDD
+449 EAEDD
-454 EAEEEKD
+454 ETEEKD
-461 ESKQEPAVRKQTT
+461 EPKLETAVKKQTT

-518 VEVCEDVSVNAI
+518 VEACEDVSVNGI
-530 TYCTLKAAIKKMPQE
+530 TYCTLKTAIKKMPQE

-553 AGAAPGISLAVAKKL
+553 TGAAPGISLAVAKKL

-616 SEESVEKIREVM
+616 SEESVEKIREM
-628 EKYGKQIVIVLE
+628 IAKYGKQIVIVLE
-640 GDYEKL
+640 GDYEKM

>member
-118 KAEGASYENLI
+118 KAEGASYETLI

-147 LARLYEVQGRREDC
+147 LARLYELQGRREDC

-174 GKIVDKARELRERC
+174 GKIVEKAKELRENC
-188 LNPLWQKPNWGEIP
+188 LNPLWQKPNWEEIP

-222 MDIVAGEEPQ
+222 MDIASNEEPQ
-232 QEPEIQPAVLGEYDM
+232 SEPEVQPAVLGDYGMTREPD
-247 AGEEVQESEPVEETK
+247 EEVEEVEEEPDTENEVEEATEKPVEE
-262 PEEMAEEPVEEELV
+262 PEAEELV
-276 EEPVEEIVSEEVE
+276 EEPVEETVTEEVE
-289 EAVQESEP
+289 
-297 EELAEE
+297 EE
-303 PVEEEPAEETIS
+303 PVEETVAEEATEKPVEENEVEETIS
-315 EETEEESETE
+315 EENEDDSE
-325 EAAEELAGEPVEE
+325 
-338 ESAEETEIEEAA
+338 
-350 EETVS
+350 
-355 EGTEGESAKT
+355 KT
-365 EGESDNEESEQDEEE
+365 EGESDKEEAEEA
-380 DEETEHPKKKGF
+380 DHPKKKGF
-392 FNRLIDYFKV
+392 LNRLINYFKV

-422 ESTEELDAKA
+422 ETTEELDAKA
-432 IVAREA
+432 IVAKEA
-438 QEIMETAAAEE
+438 QEIMETATARE
-449 EAGDD
+449 EAEDD
-454 EAEEEKD
+454 EMEEKD
-461 ESKQEPAVRKQTT
+461 EPKLETAVKKQTT

-518 VEVCEDVSVNAI
+518 VEACEDVSVNGI
-530 TYCTLKAAIKKMPQE
+530 TYCTLKTAIKKMPQE

-553 AGAAPGISLAVAKKL
+553 TGAAPGISLAVAKKL

-616 SEESVEKIREVM
+616 SEESVEKIREM
-628 EKYGKQIVIVLE
+628 IAKYGKQIVIVLE
-640 GDYEKL
+640 GDYEKM

>member
-118 KAEGASYENLI
+118 KAEGASYETLI

-147 LARLYEVQGRREDC
+147 LARLYELQGRREDC

-174 GKIVDKARELRERC
+174 GKIVEKAKELRENC
-188 LNPLWQKPNWGEIP
+188 LNPLWQKPNWEEIP

-222 MDIVAGEEPQ
+222 MDIASNEEPQ
-232 QEPEIQPAVLGEYDM
+232 SEPEVQPAVLGDYGM
-247 AGEEVQESEPVEETK
+247 TREP
-262 PEEMAEEPVEEELV
+262 AEEPVAEEVEEVEEEPDTETEVEEATEKPVEEPEAEELV
-276 EEPVEEIVSEEVE
+276 EEPVEETVTEEVE
-289 EAVQESEP
+289 
-297 EELAEE
+297 EE
-303 PVEEEPAEETIS
+303 PVEETVAEEATEKPVEENEVEEIIS
-315 EETEEESETE
+315 EENEDDFE
-325 EAAEELAGEPVEE
+325 
-338 ESAEETEIEEAA
+338 
-350 EETVS
+350 
-355 EGTEGESAKT
+355 KT
-365 EGESDNEESEQDEEE
+365 EGESDKEEAEEA
-380 DEETEHPKKKGF
+380 DHPKKKGF
-392 FNRLIDYFKV
+392 LNRLINYFKV

-422 ESTEELDAKA
+422 ETTEELDAKA
-432 IVAREA
+432 IVAKEA
-438 QEIMETAAAEE
+438 QEIMETATARE
-449 EAGDD
+449 EAEDD
-454 EAEEEKD
+454 EMEEKD
-461 ESKQEPAVRKQTT
+461 EPKLETAVKKQTT

-518 VEVCEDVSVNAI
+518 VEACEDVSVNGI
-530 TYCTLKAAIKKMPQE
+530 TYCTLKTAIKKMPQE

-553 AGAAPGISLAVAKKL
+553 TGAAPGISLAVAKKL

-616 SEESVEKIREVM
+616 SEESVEKIREM
-628 EKYGKQIVIVLE
+628 IAKYGKQIVIVLE
-640 GDYEKL
+640 GDYEKM

>member
-45 LFANLF
+45 LFADLF

-59 AKELYYTVYHR
+59 AKKLYYTVYRR

-82 LTIRMGDLEEA
+82 LTIRMGDLEESR
-93 KELYQAYEI
+93 ELYQAYEI
-102 VSGMTL
+102 ISGMTL

-118 KAEGASYENLI
+118 KAEGASYEDLI

-147 LARLYEVQGRREDC
+147 LARLYELQGRREDC
-161 IAECEDLMLWFGS
+161 IAECDDLVLWFGS
-174 GKIVDKARELRERC
+174 GKIVQKAVELKNRC
-188 LNPLWQKPNWGEIP
+188 LDPYWKKPDWENIP
-202 EPEEP
+202 EPEVPEEEP
-207 EDEEEVKVAY
+207 EEEEVKVAY

-222 MDIVAGEEPQ
+222 MDIGTEQ
-232 QEPEIQPAVLGEYDM
+232 
-247 AGEEVQESEPVEETK
+247 PVE
-262 PEEMAEEPVEEELV
+262 EEPVEEQLAEEEQQPLIVEETLEEQQPIEEETPEGQQPIEEEPQQPESVQEVTEEAV
-276 EEPVEEIVSEEVE
+276 EEPAEPQETDEVQPVE
-289 EAVQESEP
+289 
-297 EELAEE
+297 EE
-303 PVEEEPAEETIS
+303 PVEEEPAEE
-315 EETEEESETE
+315 EP
-325 EAAEELAGEPVEE
+325 AEE
-338 ESAEETEIEEAA
+338 
-350 EETVS
+350 
-355 EGTEGESAKT
+355 
-365 EGESDNEESEQDEEE
+365 Q
-380 DEETEHPKKKGF
+380 PKKKGF

-402 DLDTFDD
+402 DLDMFDEEEAFAEDEEEEDLPEEAD
-409 EDDFPEELDTDKQ
+409 EDVTCSEPEEKET
-422 ESTEELDAKA
+422 ESDHTENHESVEEMDAKA
-432 IVAREA
+432 MVAREA
-438 QEIMETAAAEE
+438 QEIMETAAAK
-449 EAGDD
+449 
-454 EAEEEKD
+454 AETVTEKPQL
-461 ESKQEPAVRKQTT
+461 SKQEAAVKRQAT
-474 TQLESLEDQLEEMKE
+474 TQLESLEEQLEEMKG

-509 HPLSGRPME
+509 HPLSGRPIE
-518 VEVCEDVSVNAI
+518 VDVCEDVSVNAI
-530 TYCTLKAAIKKMPQE
+530 TYCTLKSAIKKMPQE

-587 AEKLD
+587 AEKMD

-616 SEESVEKIREVM
+616 SEDSVGKIREIM
-628 EKYGKQIVIVLE
+628 EKYGKKIVIVLE

>member
-118 KAEGASYENLI
+118 KAEGASYETLI

-147 LARLYEVQGRREDC
+147 LARLYELQGRREDC

-174 GKIVDKARELRERC
+174 GKIVEKAKELRENC
-188 LNPLWQKPNWGEIP
+188 LNPLWQKPNWEEIP

-222 MDIVAGEEPQ
+222 MDIASNEEPQ
-232 QEPEIQPAVLGEYDM
+232 SEPEVQPAVLGDYGM
-247 AGEEVQESEPVEETK
+247 TREP
-262 PEEMAEEPVEEELV
+262 AEEPVAEEVEEVEEEPDTETEVEEATEKPVEEPEAEELV
-276 EEPVEEIVSEEVE
+276 EEPVEETVTEEVK
-289 EAVQESEP
+289 
-297 EELAEE
+297 EE
-303 PVEEEPAEETIS
+303 PVEESEAEEATEKPVEENEVEETIS
-315 EETEEESETE
+315 EENEDDSE
-325 EAAEELAGEPVEE
+325 
-338 ESAEETEIEEAA
+338 
-350 EETVS
+350 
-355 EGTEGESAKT
+355 KT
-365 EGESDNEESEQDEEE
+365 EGESDKEEAEEA
-380 DEETEHPKKKGF
+380 DHPKKKGF
-392 FNRLIDYFKV
+392 LNRLINYFKV

-422 ESTEELDAKA
+422 ETTEELDAKA
-432 IVAREA
+432 IVAKEA
-438 QEIMETAAAEE
+438 QEIMETATARE
-449 EAGDD
+449 EAEDD
-454 EAEEEKD
+454 EMEEKD
-461 ESKQEPAVRKQTT
+461 EPKLETAVKKQTT

-489 KRKVINLEDTMNLDK
+489 NRKVINLEDTMNLDK

-518 VEVCEDVSVNAI
+518 VEACEDVSVNGI
-530 TYCTLKAAIKKMPQE
+530 TYCTLKTAIKKMPQE

-553 AGAAPGISLAVAKKL
+553 TGAAPGISLAVAKKL

-616 SEESVEKIREVM
+616 SEESVEKIREM
-628 EKYGKQIVIVLE
+628 IAKYGKQIVIVLE
-640 GDYEKL
+640 GDYEKM

>member
-1 MGRYDSSVRCAQ
+1 M
-13 IRELIE
+13 
-19 EKQYL
+19 
-24 EAMEEIEELRF
+24 
-35 EEVPTITDLY
+35 
-45 LFANLF
+45 
-51 LKAEKMDI
+51 
-59 AKELYYTVYHR
+59 YHR

-118 KAEGASYENLI
+118 KAEGASYETLI

-147 LARLYEVQGRREDC
+147 LARLYELQGRREDC

-174 GKIVDKARELRERC
+174 GKIVEKAKELRENC
-188 LNPLWQKPNWGEIP
+188 LNPLWQKPNWEEIP

-222 MDIVAGEEPQ
+222 MDIASNEEPQ
-232 QEPEIQPAVLGEYDM
+232 SEPEVQPAVLGDYGMTREP
-247 AGEEVQESEPVEETK
+247 AEESVAEEVEEVEEEPDTETEVEEATEKPVEE
-262 PEEMAEEPVEEELV
+262 PEAEELV
-276 EEPVEEIVSEEVE
+276 EEPVEETVTEEVE
-289 EAVQESEP
+289 
-297 EELAEE
+297 EE
-303 PVEEEPAEETIS
+303 PVEETVAEEATEKPVEEPEVEETIS
-315 EETEEESETE
+315 EENEDDSE
-325 EAAEELAGEPVEE
+325 
-338 ESAEETEIEEAA
+338 
-350 EETVS
+350 
-355 EGTEGESAKT
+355 KT
-365 EGESDNEESEQDEEE
+365 EGESDKEEAEEA
-380 DEETEHPKKKGF
+380 DHPKKKGF
-392 FNRLIDYFKV
+392 LNRLINYFKV

-422 ESTEELDAKA
+422 ETTEELDAKA
-432 IVAREA
+432 IVAKEA
-438 QEIMETAAAEE
+438 QEIMETATARE
-449 EAGDD
+449 EAEDD
-454 EAEEEKD
+454 EMEEKD
-461 ESKQEPAVRKQTT
+461 EPKLETAVKKQTT

-518 VEVCEDVSVNAI
+518 VEACEDVSVNGI
-530 TYCTLKAAIKKMPQE
+530 TYCTLKTAIKKMPQE

-553 AGAAPGISLAVAKKL
+553 TGAAPGISLAVAKKL

-616 SEESVEKIREVM
+616 SEESVEKIREM
-628 EKYGKQIVIVLE
+628 IAKYGKQIVIVLE
-640 GDYEKL
+640 GDYEKM

>member
-118 KAEGASYENLI
+118 KAEGASYETLI

-147 LARLYEVQGRREDC
+147 LARLYELQGRREDC

-174 GKIVDKARELRERC
+174 GKIVEKAKELRESC
-188 LNPLWQKPNWGEIP
+188 LNPLWQKPNWEEIP

-222 MDIVAGEEPQ
+222 MDIALNEKPQ
-232 QEPEIQPAVLGEYDM
+232 PEPEIQPAVLGDYEM
-247 AGEEVQESEPVEETK
+247 TGEPVEEPVAEEVEEVEEEPVEETV
-262 PEEMAEEPVEEELV
+262 AEEAV
-276 EEPVEEIVSEEVE
+276 EEPE
-289 EAVQESEP
+289 
-297 EELAEE
+297 
-303 PVEEEPAEETIS
+303 AEETLPEEPEVES
-315 EETEEESETE
+315 EETEEEST
-325 EAAEELAGEPVEE
+325 
-338 ESAEETEIEEAA
+338 EETEP
-350 EETVS
+350 
-355 EGTEGESAKT
+355 
-365 EGESDNEESEQDEEE
+365 EEE
-380 DEETEHPKKKGF
+380 DEDEKADHPKKKGF
-392 FNRLIDYFKV
+392 INRLINYFKV

-422 ESTEELDAKA
+422 ETTEELDAKA
-432 IVAREA
+432 IVAKEA
-438 QEIMETAAAEE
+438 QEIMETAAAGEE
-449 EAGDD
+449 TEDD
-454 EAEEEKD
+454 ETEEKD
-461 ESKQEPAVRKQTT
+461 EPKVETAVRKQTT

-518 VEVCEDVSVNAI
+518 VEVCEDVSVNGI
-530 TYCTLKAAIKKMPQE
+530 TYCTLKTAIKKMPQE

-553 AGAAPGISLAVAKKL
+553 TGAAPGISLAVAKKL

-616 SEESVEKIREVM
+616 SEESVEKIREM
-628 EKYGKQIVIVLE
+628 MAKYGKRIVIVLE

>member
-118 KAEGASYENLI
+118 KAEGASYETLI

-147 LARLYEVQGRREDC
+147 LARLYELQGRREDC

-174 GKIVDKARELRERC
+174 GKIVEKAKELRENC
-188 LNPLWQKPNWGEIP
+188 LNPLWQKPNWEEIP

-207 EDEEEVKVAY
+207 EDEEEVIVAY

-222 MDIVAGEEPQ
+222 MDIASNEEPQ
-232 QEPEIQPAVLGEYDM
+232 SEPEVQPAVLGDYGMTREP
-247 AGEEVQESEPVEETK
+247 AEESVAEEVEEVEEEPDTETEVEEATEKPVEE
-262 PEEMAEEPVEEELV
+262 PEAEELV
-276 EEPVEEIVSEEVE
+276 EEPVEETVTEEVE
-289 EAVQESEP
+289 
-297 EELAEE
+297 EE
-303 PVEEEPAEETIS
+303 PVEETVAEEATEKPVEEPEVEETIS
-315 EETEEESETE
+315 EENEDDSE
-325 EAAEELAGEPVEE
+325 
-338 ESAEETEIEEAA
+338 
-350 EETVS
+350 
-355 EGTEGESAKT
+355 KT
-365 EGESDNEESEQDEEE
+365 EGESDKEEAEEA
-380 DEETEHPKKKGF
+380 DHPKKKGF
-392 FNRLIDYFKV
+392 LNRLINYFKV

-422 ESTEELDAKA
+422 ETTEELDAKA
-432 IVAREA
+432 IVAKEA
-438 QEIMETAAAEE
+438 QEIMETATARE
-449 EAGDD
+449 EAEDD
-454 EAEEEKD
+454 EMEEKD
-461 ESKQEPAVRKQTT
+461 EPKLETAVKKQTT

-518 VEVCEDVSVNAI
+518 VEACEDVSVNGI
-530 TYCTLKAAIKKMPQE
+530 TYCTLKTAIKKMPQE

-553 AGAAPGISLAVAKKL
+553 TGAAPGISLAVAKKL

-616 SEESVEKIREVM
+616 SEESVEKIREM
-628 EKYGKQIVIVLE
+628 IAKYGKQIVIVLE
-640 GDYEKL
+640 GDYEKM

>member
-118 KAEGASYENLI
+118 KAEGASYETLI

-147 LARLYEVQGRREDC
+147 LARLYELQGRREDC

-174 GKIVDKARELRERC
+174 GKIVEKAKELRENC
-188 LNPLWQKPNWGEIP
+188 LNPLWQKPNWEEIP

-222 MDIVAGEEPQ
+222 MDIASNEEPQ
-232 QEPEIQPAVLGEYDM
+232 SEPEVQPAVLGDYGM
-247 AGEEVQESEPVEETK
+247 TREP
-262 PEEMAEEPVEEELV
+262 AEEPVAEEVEEVEEEPDTETEVEEATEKPVEEPEAEELV
-276 EEPVEEIVSEEVE
+276 EEPVEETVTEEVE
-289 EAVQESEP
+289 
-297 EELAEE
+297 EE
-303 PVEEEPAEETIS
+303 PVEETVAEEATEKPVEENEVEETIS
-315 EETEEESETE
+315 EENEDDFE
-325 EAAEELAGEPVEE
+325 
-338 ESAEETEIEEAA
+338 
-350 EETVS
+350 
-355 EGTEGESAKT
+355 KT
-365 EGESDNEESEQDEEE
+365 EGESDKEEAEEA
-380 DEETEHPKKKGF
+380 DHPKKKGF
-392 FNRLIDYFKV
+392 LNRLINYFKV

-422 ESTEELDAKA
+422 ETTEELDAKA
-432 IVAREA
+432 IVAKEA
-438 QEIMETAAAEE
+438 QEIMETATARE
-449 EAGDD
+449 EAEDD
-454 EAEEEKD
+454 EMEEKD
-461 ESKQEPAVRKQTT
+461 EPKLETAVKKQTT

-518 VEVCEDVSVNAI
+518 VEACEDVSVNGI
-530 TYCTLKAAIKKMPQE
+530 TYCTLKTAIKKMPQE

-553 AGAAPGISLAVAKKL
+553 TGAAPGISLAVAKKL

-616 SEESVEKIREVM
+616 SEESVEKIREM
-628 EKYGKQIVIVLE
+628 MAKYGKQIVIVLE
-640 GDYEKL
+640 GDYEKM

>member
-70 TSSRPALYRLLM
+70 TSSRPALYRLLL

-118 KAEGASYENLI
+118 KAEGASYETLI

-147 LARLYEVQGRREDC
+147 LARLYELQGRREDC

-174 GKIVDKARELRERC
+174 GKIVEKAKELRENC
-188 LNPLWQKPNWGEIP
+188 LNPRWQKPNWEEIP

-222 MDIVAGEEPQ
+222 MDIASNEEPQ
-232 QEPEIQPAVLGEYDM
+232 SEPEVQPAVLGDYGM
-247 AGEEVQESEPVEETK
+247 TREP
-262 PEEMAEEPVEEELV
+262 AEEPVAEEVEEVEEEPDTETEVEEATEKPVEEPEAEELV
-276 EEPVEEIVSEEVE
+276 EEPVEETVTEEVE
-289 EAVQESEP
+289 
-297 EELAEE
+297 EE
-303 PVEEEPAEETIS
+303 PVEETVAEEATEKPVEEPEVEETIS
-315 EETEEESETE
+315 EENEDDSE
-325 EAAEELAGEPVEE
+325 
-338 ESAEETEIEEAA
+338 
-350 EETVS
+350 
-355 EGTEGESAKT
+355 KT
-365 EGESDNEESEQDEEE
+365 EGESDKEEAEEA
-380 DEETEHPKKKGF
+380 DHPKKKGF
-392 FNRLIDYFKV
+392 LNRLINYFKV

-422 ESTEELDAKA
+422 ETTEELDAKA
-432 IVAREA
+432 IVAKEA
-438 QEIMETAAAEE
+438 QEIMETATARE
-449 EAGDD
+449 EAEDD
-454 EAEEEKD
+454 EMEEKD
-461 ESKQEPAVRKQTT
+461 EPKLETAVKKQTT

-518 VEVCEDVSVNAI
+518 VEACEDVSVNGI
-530 TYCTLKAAIKKMPQE
+530 TYCTLKTAIKKMPQE

-553 AGAAPGISLAVAKKL
+553 TGAAPGISLAVAKKL

-616 SEESVEKIREVM
+616 SEESVEKIREM
-628 EKYGKQIVIVLE
+628 IAKYGKQIVIVLE
-640 GDYEKL
+640 GDYEKM

>member
-118 KAEGASYENLI
+118 KAEGASYETLI

-147 LARLYEVQGRREDC
+147 LARLYELQGRREDC

-174 GKIVDKARELRERC
+174 GKIVEKAKELRENC
-188 LNPLWQKPNWGEIP
+188 LNPLWQKPNWEEIP

-222 MDIVAGEEPQ
+222 MDIASNEEPQ
-232 QEPEIQPAVLGEYDM
+232 SEPEVQPAVLGDYGMTREP
-247 AGEEVQESEPVEETK
+247 AEELVAEEVEEVEEEPDTETEVEEATKKPVEE
-262 PEEMAEEPVEEELV
+262 PEAEELV
-276 EEPVEEIVSEEVE
+276 EEPVEETVTEEVE
-289 EAVQESEP
+289 
-297 EELAEE
+297 EE
-303 PVEEEPAEETIS
+303 PVEETVAEEATEKPVEEPEVEETIPEENEDDS
-315 EETEEESETE
+315 EKNEEESDKE
-325 EAAEELAGEPVEE
+325 EA
-338 ESAEETEIEEAA
+338 EEA
-350 EETVS
+350 
-355 EGTEGESAKT
+355 
-365 EGESDNEESEQDEEE
+365 D
-380 DEETEHPKKKGF
+380 HPKKKGF
-392 FNRLIDYFKV
+392 LNRLINYFKV

-409 EDDFPEELDTDKQ
+409 EDDFPEELDTDK
-422 ESTEELDAKA
+422 EETTEELDAKA
-432 IVAREA
+432 IVAKEA
-438 QEIMETAAAEE
+438 QEIMETATARE
-449 EAGDD
+449 EAEDD
-454 EAEEEKD
+454 EMEEKD
-461 ESKQEPAVRKQTT
+461 EPKLETAVKKQTT

-518 VEVCEDVSVNAI
+518 VEACEDVSVNGI
-530 TYCTLKAAIKKMPQE
+530 TYCTLKTAIKKMPQE

-553 AGAAPGISLAVAKKL
+553 TGAAPGISLAVAKKL

-616 SEESVEKIREVM
+616 SEESVEKIREM
-628 EKYGKQIVIVLE
+628 IAKYGKQIVIVLE
-640 GDYEKL
+640 GDYEKM

>member
-118 KAEGASYENLI
+118 KAEGASYETLI

-147 LARLYEVQGRREDC
+147 LARLYELQGRREDC

-174 GKIVDKARELRERC
+174 GKIVEKAKELRENC
-188 LNPLWQKPNWGEIP
+188 LNPLWQKPNWEEIP

-222 MDIVAGEEPQ
+222 MDIASNEEPQ
-232 QEPEIQPAVLGEYDM
+232 SEPEVQPAVLGDYGM
-247 AGEEVQESEPVEETK
+247 TREP
-262 PEEMAEEPVEEELV
+262 AEEPVAEEVEEVEEEPDTETEVEEATEKPVEEPEAEELV
-276 EEPVEEIVSEEVE
+276 EEPVEETVTEEVK
-289 EAVQESEP
+289 
-297 EELAEE
+297 EE
-303 PVEEEPAEETIS
+303 PVEETVAEEATEKPVEENEVEETIS
-315 EETEEESETE
+315 EKNEDDSE
-325 EAAEELAGEPVEE
+325 
-338 ESAEETEIEEAA
+338 
-350 EETVS
+350 
-355 EGTEGESAKT
+355 KT
-365 EGESDNEESEQDEEE
+365 EGESDKEEAEEA
-380 DEETEHPKKKGF
+380 DHPKKKGF
-392 FNRLIDYFKV
+392 LNRLINYFKV

-422 ESTEELDAKA
+422 ETTEELDAKA
-432 IVAREA
+432 IVAKEA
-438 QEIMETAAAEE
+438 QEIMETATARE
-449 EAGDD
+449 EAEDD
-454 EAEEEKD
+454 EMEEKD
-461 ESKQEPAVRKQTT
+461 EPKLETAVKKQTT

-518 VEVCEDVSVNAI
+518 VEACEDVSVNGI
-530 TYCTLKAAIKKMPQE
+530 TYCTLKTAIKKMPQE

-553 AGAAPGISLAVAKKL
+553 TGAAPGISLAVAKKL

-616 SEESVEKIREVM
+616 SEESVEKIREM
-628 EKYGKQIVIVLE
+628 IAKYGKQIVIVLE
-640 GDYEKL
+640 GDYEKM

>member
-59 AKELYYTVYHR
+59 AKELYYTVYHG

-118 KAEGASYENLI
+118 KAEGASYETLI

-147 LARLYEVQGRREDC
+147 LARLYELQGRREDC

-174 GKIVDKARELRERC
+174 GKIVEKAKELRENC
-188 LNPLWQKPNWGEIP
+188 LNPLWQKPNWEEIP

-222 MDIVAGEEPQ
+222 MDIASNEEPQ
-232 QEPEIQPAVLGEYDM
+232 SEPEVQPAVLGDYGMTREP
-247 AGEEVQESEPVEETK
+247 AEESVAEEVEEVEEEPDTETEVEEATEKPVEE
-262 PEEMAEEPVEEELV
+262 PEAEELV
-276 EEPVEEIVSEEVE
+276 EEPVEETVTEEVE
-289 EAVQESEP
+289 
-297 EELAEE
+297 EE
-303 PVEEEPAEETIS
+303 PVEETVAEEATEKPVEEPEVEETIS
-315 EETEEESETE
+315 EENEDDSE
-325 EAAEELAGEPVEE
+325 
-338 ESAEETEIEEAA
+338 
-350 EETVS
+350 
-355 EGTEGESAKT
+355 KT
-365 EGESDNEESEQDEEE
+365 EGESDKEEAEEA
-380 DEETEHPKKKGF
+380 DHPKKKGF
-392 FNRLIDYFKV
+392 LNRLINYFKV

-422 ESTEELDAKA
+422 ETTEELDAKA
-432 IVAREA
+432 IVAKEA
-438 QEIMETAAAEE
+438 QEIMETATARE
-449 EAGDD
+449 EAEDD
-454 EAEEEKD
+454 EMEEKD
-461 ESKQEPAVRKQTT
+461 EPKLETAVKKQTT

-518 VEVCEDVSVNAI
+518 VEACEDVSVNGI
-530 TYCTLKAAIKKMPQE
+530 TYCTLKTAIKKMPQE

-553 AGAAPGISLAVAKKL
+553 TGAAPGISLAVAKKL

-616 SEESVEKIREVM
+616 SEESVEKIREM
-628 EKYGKQIVIVLE
+628 IAKYGKQIVIVLE
-640 GDYEKL
+640 GDYEKM

>member
-118 KAEGASYENLI
+118 KAEGASYETLI

-147 LARLYEVQGRREDC
+147 LARLYELQGRREDC

-174 GKIVDKARELRERC
+174 GKIVEKAKELRENC
-188 LNPLWQKPNWGEIP
+188 LNPLWQKPNWEEIP

-222 MDIVAGEEPQ
+222 MDIASNEEPQ
-232 QEPEIQPAVLGEYDM
+232 SEPEVQLAVLGDYGM
-247 AGEEVQESEPVEETK
+247 TREP
-262 PEEMAEEPVEEELV
+262 AEEPVAEEVEEVEEEPDTETEVEEATEKPVEEPEAEELV
-276 EEPVEEIVSEEVE
+276 EEPVEETVTEEVK
-289 EAVQESEP
+289 
-297 EELAEE
+297 EE
-303 PVEEEPAEETIS
+303 PVEETVAEEATEKPVEENEVEETIS
-315 EETEEESETE
+315 EENEDDSE
-325 EAAEELAGEPVEE
+325 
-338 ESAEETEIEEAA
+338 
-350 EETVS
+350 
-355 EGTEGESAKT
+355 KT
-365 EGESDNEESEQDEEE
+365 EGESDKEEAEEA
-380 DEETEHPKKKGF
+380 DHPKKKGF
-392 FNRLIDYFKV
+392 LNRLINYFKV

-422 ESTEELDAKA
+422 ETTEELDAKA
-432 IVAREA
+432 IVAKEA
-438 QEIMETAAAEE
+438 QEIMETATARE
-449 EAGDD
+449 EAEDD
-454 EAEEEKD
+454 EMEEKD
-461 ESKQEPAVRKQTT
+461 EPKLETAVKKQTT

-518 VEVCEDVSVNAI
+518 VEACEDVSVNGI
-530 TYCTLKAAIKKMPQE
+530 TYCTLKTAIKKMPQE

-553 AGAAPGISLAVAKKL
+553 TGAAPGISLAVAKKL

-616 SEESVEKIREVM
+616 SEESVEKIREM
-628 EKYGKQIVIVLE
+628 IAKYGKQIVIVLE
-640 GDYEKL
+640 GDYEKM